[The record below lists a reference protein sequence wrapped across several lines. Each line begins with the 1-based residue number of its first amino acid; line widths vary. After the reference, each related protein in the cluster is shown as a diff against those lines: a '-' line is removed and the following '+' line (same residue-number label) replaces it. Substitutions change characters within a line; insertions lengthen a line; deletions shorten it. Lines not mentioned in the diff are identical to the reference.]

1 MTPLPLPTDNLYK
14 FCAITGIVIIGFSIF
29 YFDKIVRDLV
39 DRREE
44 IQLAIEKAKIEISG
58 EESQAISTVASVGKD
73 GQIHVTQTIRLQ
85 VLEIDDRKKK
95 AAQLLSRETWTE
107 RGTIGSLIF
116 GVMMSVFGFV
126 KWWGIQRLQDKI
138 LRAEAAKYS

>member
-29 YFDKIVRDLV
+29 YFDKVVRDLV
-39 DRREE
+39 DRREA

-73 GQIHVTQTIRLQ
+73 GQIHVTQTIRL
-85 VLEIDDRKKK
+85 LEIDHRKKE
-95 AAQLLSRETWTE
+95 AAQLLWRETWTE
-107 RGTIGSLIF
+107 RGAIGSLIF